1 MRVTDEMVE
10 MLAKWLHD
18 EVEWPEYNYPERSW
32 PEHEGD
38 TGQRGDGWLKIV
50 PPDVCEQFRDIARR
64 LLIEAALAVEG
75 TPKVKA
81 LEWREARIS
90 NERGRYTAVSVFG
103 DYEALEWSNGGF
115 GGTMPANATDE
126 EAAVTEFDA
135 ASMDEAKA
143 AAQADYEKRVL
154 SCLEYT
160 APPAGIREALEVIES
175 FIAETVDYATRN
187 NLGDP
192 EKQHNVKWGRK
203 VLAALRG
210 QS

>member
-18 EVEWPEYNYPERSW
+18 EVEWPEYDYPERSW

-64 LLIEAALAVEG
+64 LPIESALAVEG
-75 TPKVKA
+75 APKVKA
-81 LEWREARIS
+81 LEWKKDWRGELDDIPTWRAETPVGRLSFSVHGYASHDAAPI
-90 NERGRYTAVSVFG
+90 ERT
-103 DYEALEWSNGGF
+103 
-115 GGTMPANATDE
+115 
-126 EAAVTEFDA
+126 EAA
-135 ASMDEAKA
+135 KA
-143 AAQADYEKRVL
+143 EVQADYEKRVL

-160 APPAGIREALEVIES
+160 TPPAGEALEVIES
-175 FIAETVDYATRN
+175 FITETVDYMTRN

-192 EKQHNVKWGRK
+192 EKQHNVRWGRK
-203 VLAALRG
+203 VLTALRG
-210 QS
+210 RS